1 MPRIGLLASAVF
13 VIVSFLLGRSGDGEI
28 LIAIL
33 AWPSSLVTALICDR
47 AETLC
52 DIRKVPFLLVVVFGG
67 LLQRVESALKHDACA
82 VTRRSTPSR
91 RSSGPGWGWRRG
103 PT

>member
-28 LIAIL
+28 LVAFL
-33 AWPSSLVTALICDR
+33 AWPSSILTGLVCDR
-47 AETLC
+47 AEALC

-67 LLQRVESALKHDACA
+67 VQFYLLGHVLGRLVKPR
-82 VTRRSTPSR
+82 TRD
-91 RSSGPGWGWRRG
+91 
-103 PT
+103 

>member
-13 VIVSFLLGRSGDGEI
+13 VIVSFLLGSSGDGEI

-67 LLQRVESALKHDACA
+67 VQYYLLGYVLGRLLKPKIRD
-82 VTRRSTPSR
+82 
-91 RSSGPGWGWRRG
+91 
-103 PT
+103 

>member
-1 MPRIGLLASAVF
+1 MSRIGLLASAVF

-47 AETLC
+47 AEALC

-67 LLQRVESALKHDACA
+67 VQFYLLGHVLGRLLKPRIRD
-82 VTRRSTPSR
+82 
-91 RSSGPGWGWRRG
+91 
-103 PT
+103 

>member
-1 MPRIGLLASAVF
+1 MSRIGLLASAVF

-47 AETLC
+47 AEALC
-52 DIRKVPFLLVVVFGG
+52 DIRKVPFLLVVVFGSVQFY
-67 LLQRVESALKHDACA
+67 LLGHVLGRLFKPRIRD
-82 VTRRSTPSR
+82 
-91 RSSGPGWGWRRG
+91 
-103 PT
+103 